1 MISTVSITSS
11 SRISRR
17 HFRRSFRS
25 LPALAVTV
33 ASILFSDRSL
43 FVPASPSCAA
53 KGGVHSDNYHFGKGG
68 DAGGTEATEPA
79 IAPREGGSG
88 ARDGGGEKDSEF
100 WERVRRS
107 ERMSWTCHGDSNGE
121 MVDKLLRSGIVQSE
135 RIAEAMKQIDRADYV
150 LTKSTAYD
158 DSPQPIGFNVT
169 ISAPHM
175 HGYCLAFLENHLQPG
190 NRVLDVGSGSG
201 YLTAV
206 MALLVGPT
214 GRAVGVEHIPEL
226 VERSRAAV
234 QAGRAAELMDGGQ
247 LSIHGGKREEGERG
261 KKGKEGRRGRRE
273 DECSSACYPAVEV
286 LFLNPRVSLP
296 FPTCHVSPFPYL
308 PRLSLSLPA
317 TSLPFPTCHVSPFP
331 YLPRLSLSLPATS
344 LPFPTCHVS
353 PFPYLPRLSLSLPA
367 TSLLV
372 HIKVSLAS
380 RPSHPPSPY
389 YRLPLLPPPPR
400 KADGREGYPEA
411 GPYDAIHVGAAAAE
425 LPQALVD
432 QLKPGGR
439 MVIPV
444 GRLMQDLEVID
455 KGADGTV
462 TRTTAMGVRYVPLT
476 AKEKQLGRE

>member
-1 MISTVSITSS
+1 MISTVSVASS

-33 ASILFSDRSL
+33 ASLLFADRSL
-43 FVPASPSCAA
+43 FVPASSSYAA
-53 KGGVHSDNYHFGKGG
+53 KGGVHSNNDHFNKGG
-68 DAGGTEATEPA
+68 GAGGTVSEPA
-79 IAPREGGSG
+79 IATREGGSG
-88 ARDGGGEKDSEF
+88 ARDGGGEKNSKF

-107 ERMSWTCHGDSNGE
+107 ESMSWTCHGDSNSE

-234 QAGRAAELMDGGQ
+234 RAGRAAELMEGGQ
-247 LSIHGGKREEGERG
+247 LSIHE
-261 KKGKEGRRGRRE
+261 
-273 DECSSACYPAVEV
+273 
-286 LFLNPRVSLP
+286 
-296 FPTCHVSPFPYL
+296 
-308 PRLSLSLPA
+308 
-317 TSLPFPTCHVSPFP
+317 
-331 YLPRLSLSLPATS
+331 
-344 LPFPTCHVS
+344 
-353 PFPYLPRLSLSLPA
+353 
-367 TSLLV
+367 
-372 HIKVSLAS
+372 
-380 RPSHPPSPY
+380 
-389 YRLPLLPPPPR
+389 
-400 KADGREGYPEA
+400 ADGREGYPDA
-411 GPYDAIHVGAAAAE
+411 GPYDAIHVGAAAPE

-444 GRLMQDLEVID
+444 GRFMQDLEVID
-455 KGADGTV
+455 KGADGAV